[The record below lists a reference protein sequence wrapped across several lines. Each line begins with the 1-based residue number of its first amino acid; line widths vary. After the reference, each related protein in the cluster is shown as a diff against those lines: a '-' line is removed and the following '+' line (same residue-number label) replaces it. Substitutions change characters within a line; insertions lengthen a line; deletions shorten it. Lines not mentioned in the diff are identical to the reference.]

1 MACVVQDGTRKGHH
15 GAIEQRRI
23 WYGVPV
29 NRVKSIGTGILVG
42 DRSVGRG
49 PDRAGRAA
57 VVGVPPARGRWA
69 RSTGQQTTAGTC

>member
-1 MACVVQDGTRKGHH
+1 
-15 GAIEQRRI
+15 
-23 WYGVPV
+23 V